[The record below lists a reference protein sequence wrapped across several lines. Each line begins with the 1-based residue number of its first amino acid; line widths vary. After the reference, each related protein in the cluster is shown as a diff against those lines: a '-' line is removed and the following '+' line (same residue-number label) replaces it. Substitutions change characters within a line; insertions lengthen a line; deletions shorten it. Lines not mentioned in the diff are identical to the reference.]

1 MNKISA
7 IEQFN
12 DWVEY
17 VPEFIQELRSMLAP
31 TGVKFDFSPNSL
43 DTLEEWI
50 LSRYGD
56 TEEMLPASESQ
67 VVNLLACYI
76 GETMIRQRGGKW
88 DIQLDPDYAYHGVP
102 IIVLPGGD
110 VECPLSLATA
120 AADRRMGDFI
130 RSVVCD
136 E

>member
-1 MNKISA
+1 MNKISE

-17 VPEFIQELRSMLAP
+17 VPEFILEFKAMLTP
-31 TGVKFDFSPNSL
+31 IGVEFDFSPKSL
-43 DTLEEWI
+43 DTVEEWI

-56 TEEMLPASESQ
+56 TEEMLAASEGQ

-88 DIQLDPDYAYHGVP
+88 DIQLDPDYAFHGLP
-102 IIVLPGGD
+102 IIKLPNDD
-110 VECPLSLATA
+110 VECPLTLATA
-120 AADRRMGDFI
+120 AADRRVGDFI
-130 RSVVCD
+130 RSIVCD